1 MSPVET
7 LKQAIGVQQTSPA
20 KQVLDE
26 LTSMP
31 GACQTTLRSEHT
43 HFKRSSIMRAIGI
56 HGMDP
61 VRQFDQQNFAALDT
75 LNLCFD
81 LFSILQI

>member
-1 MSPVET
+1 MSPVKT

-20 KQVLDE
+20 KQVLDG
-26 LTSMP
+26 LTSVP
-31 GACQTTLRSEHT
+31 GARQTTLRSEHT
-43 HFKRSSIMRAIGI
+43 HFERGSIMRAIGI
-56 HGMDP
+56 HGMDLI
-61 VRQFDQQNFAALDT
+61 RQFDQQDFGALDT